1 LFAKTIHISL
11 FVLLLAGTISCTGG
25 GNSETT
31 TSTSSTPPGRV
42 LDYTRDLRFLEED
55 GSVISEIR
63 VAVVDTDETR
73 NMGLMDVR
81 DMPENRGMLFIF
93 EQEAPLTFWMAN
105 TPLSLDIIYVN
116 AQKQI
121 VTIHTN
127 TPPLSEKNFDSSS
140 DAMYAIEVNA
150 GYCLKYDIRE
160 GLRVDF

>member
-1 LFAKTIHISL
+1 
-11 FVLLLAGTISCTGG
+11 LLLAGTISCTGG